1 MSVSVRVGRVRGCVY
16 AWVEGVMFFIILL
29 FYFRWCLWGGGRREK
44 RKGTYVAWTDD
55 GAVPVGHED
64 VIAILE
70 AVRARSI
77 ADSLLALFEFLEQAE
92 VAWDCLGILERYW
105 RSV

>member
-1 MSVSVRVGRVRGCVY
+1 MGRGDSV
-16 AWVEGVMFFIILL
+16 FIL
-29 FYFRWCLWGGGRREK
+29 FWCLWRGESKEK

-70 AVRARSI
+70 TIRARPI
-77 ADSLLALFEFLEQAE
+77 ADALLSLFEFLEQAE
-92 VAWDCLGILERYW
+92 VAWNCLGILGR
-105 RSV
+105 